1 LVVQVCAYCCKYIG
15 SDILRDQEANLKIN
29 AVLQDLSQEEVAA
42 IGLQPELIPEAGEDD
57 ELILETAQ
65 NEVIHDL
72 TASSSMKLQHQFNS
86 IENKNTIAISAIK
99 SELTKNQNIAD
110 FVEIKVATENQI
122 KQILG

>member
-1 LVVQVCAYCCKYIG
+1 
-15 SDILRDQEANLKIN
+15 
-29 AVLQDLSQEEVAA
+29 
-42 IGLQPELIPEAGEDD
+42 LQPELIPEAGEGD
-57 ELILETAQ
+57 ELMLETAQ

-72 TASSSMKLQHQFNS
+72 TSSSSMKMQHQFNS

-99 SELTKNQNIAD
+99 NELTKNQNIAD

>member
-1 LVVQVCAYCCKYIG
+1 MVVQVCAYCCKYIG